1 MTISTLFNIGDKVIV
16 TPNSASAWDKK
27 IYVVGKIE
35 YNSEDATVYYY
46 LNLARPANPVNNAV
60 STKGFL
66 LKIEES
72 ALQAATVELVTQL
85 FDTTAAA
92 EKAALLAQLGE

>member
-1 MTISTLFNIGDKVIV
+1 MTINTLFNINDKVIV
-16 TPNSASAWDKK
+16 TPKSASAWDKK

-35 YNSEDATVYYY
+35 YNSEDETVYYC
-46 LNLARPANPVNNAV
+46 LNDVYPANLINAV
-60 STKGFL
+60 LRKGFF
-66 LKIEES
+66 LKMKES

-92 EKAALLAQLGE
+92 EKAALFAQLGE